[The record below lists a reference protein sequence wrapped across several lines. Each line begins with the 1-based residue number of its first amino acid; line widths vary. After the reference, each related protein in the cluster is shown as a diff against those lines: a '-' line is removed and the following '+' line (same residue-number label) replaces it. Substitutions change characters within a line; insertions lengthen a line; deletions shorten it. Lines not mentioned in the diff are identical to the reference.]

1 MINYNVTDNGYCA
14 MPPYDAYDILEIK
27 DFEPLLRRK
36 YQELL
41 SQKHDLDRAAACLN
55 QMFLMMTHL

>member
-55 QMFLMMTHL
+55 